1 ELELYAG
8 DKLRVYIDAR
18 VRQFLDETEEA
29 VTHCEG
35 SGKESPLSVLLQAPK
50 SCSSLVDL
58 LVILD
63 NSASY
68 AEDFFKEKQIA
79 VDLLKAIP
87 EHVFEKRLSVSI
99 ITFANTSTVVSS
111 FGLLPKDE
119 VVFELERIGNAT
131 GPPSLA
137 TASSAAVMEINSH
150 RRKNSRI
157 VVIIVSNGNGGD
169 DELEEVKNTSNILR
183 SSGAEIFAVS
193 LSDANIDKLKEY
205 TGSEKNLYV
214 AEKSD
219 KFIQEIGSSILSCPS
234 ASGVNNIETDDAL
247 RPTDLDLNEKLEKF
261 RTDRIRRKCK
271 YDKMDL
277 QIILDASSSRKEVH
291 NQTLNKHM

>member
-1 ELELYAG
+1 
-8 DKLRVYIDAR
+8 
-18 VRQFLDETEEA
+18 
-29 VTHCEG
+29 
-35 SGKESPLSVLLQAPK
+35 
-50 SCSSLVDL
+50 
-58 LVILD
+58 
-63 NSASY
+63 
-68 AEDFFKEKQIA
+68 
-79 VDLLKAIP
+79 
-87 EHVFEKRLSVSI
+87 
-99 ITFANTSTVVSS
+99 
-111 FGLLPKDE
+111 
-119 VVFELERIGNAT
+119 
-131 GPPSLA
+131 
-137 TASSAAVMEINSH
+137 MEINSH

-193 LSDANIDKLKEY
+193 LSDSANIDKLKEY

-291 NQTLNKHM
+291 NQLFNKHMRKKVYCRVAV